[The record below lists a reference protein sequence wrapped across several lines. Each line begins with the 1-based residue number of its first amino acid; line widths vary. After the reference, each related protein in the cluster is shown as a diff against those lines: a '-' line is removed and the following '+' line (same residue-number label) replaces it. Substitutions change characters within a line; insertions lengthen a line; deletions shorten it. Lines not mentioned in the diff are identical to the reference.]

1 MSIARVSAFQPT
13 RPRGARQKS
22 SRLLAPPQKFQ
33 PTRPRGARH
42 GHHRRLRQGREV
54 STHAPARGATR
65 RARRL
70 RGMTRCFNPRA
81 REGRDLIYG
90 VAYELLYM
98 FQPTRPRGARL
109 WARLNL
115 ILAATFQPTRPRGA
129 RPQAAQS
136 PYRLVRSFNP
146 RAREGRDSSSM
157 HSHRIE
163 PITLYRKSLSADFST
178 LITPIRRANPA
189 RTSLGNLQS
198 LRFARDFRTET
209 VYTSRRNYLC
219 ARR

>member
-1 MSIARVSAFQPT
+1 MTACITRLLFQPT
-13 RPRGARQKS
+13 RPRGARRGTSYQPGSLKS
-22 SRLLAPPQKFQ
+22 
-33 PTRPRGARH
+33 
-42 GHHRRLRQGREV
+42 V
-54 STHAPARGATR
+54 STHAPARGATNVWVKI
-65 RARRL
+65 
-70 RGMTRCFNPRA
+70 GIVF
-81 REGRDLIYG
+81 G
-90 VAYELLYM
+90 VSTHA
-98 FQPTRPRGARL
+98 PARGAT
-109 WARLNL
+109 
-115 ILAATFQPTRPRGA
+115 IC
-129 RPQAAQS
+129 
-136 PYRLVRSFNP
+136 YIYLVKGKASFNP

>member
-1 MSIARVSAFQPT
+1 MLPTLLEQPFKQLSSIIFLRCGSTASSSAHSSTNTHPLLESLGLPAVMLQPARS
-13 RPRGARQKS
+13 RGARREFIGGEDEEPRGFNPRS
-22 SRLLAPPQKFQ
+22 S
-33 PTRPRGARH
+33 RGARLLTVH
-42 GHHRRLRQGREV
+42 GREPGLPV
-54 STHAPARGATR
+54 SIHAPARGATC
-65 RARRL
+65 RL
-70 RGMTRCFNPRA
+70 TSPGSRS
-81 REGRDLIYG
+81 GR
-90 VAYELLYM
+90 
-98 FQPTRPRGARL
+98 
-109 WARLNL
+109 
-115 ILAATFQPTRPRGA
+115 
-129 RPQAAQS
+129 
-136 PYRLVRSFNP
+136 FNP